1 MSLMVILLSSAVFLL
16 ERIQV
21 RYLLNPFGAR
31 SRRAHRVLL
40 HYRCI
45 FRVQLVLN
53 LLFAHHNWLLFCGL
67 MRNCIGLSGWLGSL
81 NLDLHEVVL
90 LLHVTLLLELN
101 CCLPLYFWAR
111 RLMLHNNFT
120 WNLFLATSY
129 AAPCRAYELL
139 RRNFGHF
146 RDGRADHL

>member
-1 MSLMVILLSSAVFLL
+1 MSLMIILLSSAIFLL

-21 RYLLNPFGAR
+21 RYLLDPFGAR

-40 HYRCI
+40 HHRCI
-45 FRVQLVLN
+45 SRIQLVLN
-53 LLFAHHNWLLFCGL
+53 LLFVHHNWLLFCGL
-67 MRNCIGLSGWLGSL
+67 MSECICLSGWLSCL

-90 LLHVTLLLELN
+90 LLHVTLLLELDR
-101 CCLPLYFWAR
+101 CLSLYFWAR
-111 RLMLHNNFT
+111 RLLLQNNFT
-120 WNLFLATSY
+120 WNLLLAASY
-129 AAPCRAYELL
+129 TAPCRAYELL